1 MKPLVSRREAR
12 AMMKHIEA
20 LLEFLGINFDPSTL
34 RPTWTVPKVGHL
46 EHGGMRRGILDAL
59 RQGNWL
65 TYRDIGKTIV
75 ANRRLQLTPKQ
86 FHDFLQKLAGNVC
99 NEAAGHCV
107 LQAQTA
113 LRRLPSYSTRPV
125 ISGNAQP
132 IAGSVGR
139 AGSFEVGDFLL
150 YRLFFRGGSFVAHLA
165 IRGRPRFFE
174 IVRLSISTTS
184 PISTGSGAG
193 RSGCFRQ

>member
-1 MKPLVSRREAR
+1 MAASNARKCPLPISTRQSARALIRIHCRLRGEVEKAKIGMKPLVSRREAR

-86 FHDFLQKLAGNVC
+86 FHDFLQKLR
-99 NEAAGHCV
+99 EAMFVMKQRGIVSFKHK
-107 LQAQTA
+107 LRFGDYQAIQ
-113 LRRLPSYSTRPV
+113 R
-125 ISGNAQP
+125 
-132 IAGSVGR
+132 
-139 AGSFEVGDFLL
+139 
-150 YRLFFRGGSFVAHLA
+150 
-165 IRGRPRFFE
+165 
-174 IVRLSISTTS
+174 VRLS
-184 PISTGSGAG
+184 PAMLN
-193 RSGCFRQ
+193 R